1 MNTYMTKVVGICI
14 LQKGVVI
21 YMKKFGKVVV
31 KLRIP
36 ILVLSFLL
44 LIPSVL
50 GYFNTRVNYDILYYL
65 PSDIDTMQGQD
76 ILLDDFGKGAYAMV
90 VVDGMNKSNV
100 SKLVKKV
107 EGVDHVASV
116 ISYSGIV
123 GDDVPSEILPDKFRS
138 YFENED
144 SGATLFAIFFD
155 DTTSS
160 DDTMKAI
167 QEVRDVTDNQCYI
180 AGMSAVVTDTKTMA
194 EKETPFYV
202 LVAVVLVCIV
212 LAIFMDS
219 FLVPVFFMLSI
230 GMAIVYNLGSNYF
243 LGEVSYITKAL
254 AAVLQ
259 LGVTLDYSIFL
270 WHSYKEAKEE
280 TPDDHQEA
288 MAVAIGN
295 TLTSVVGSSI
305 TTVAGFI
312 ALCFM
317 SFTLGLDLG
326 VVMAK
331 GVVLGVIGCVT
342 ILPSLILTFDK
353 ALEKTMHREIMPNF
367 DKPARWIV
375 NHSWIFLI
383 IFVLLLGPA
392 IYGYNNTKVY
402 YDLSDTLP
410 EKLNCSQANKLL
422 ADNFDG
428 TNSIY
433 MILADS
439 NLSAEDS
446 NAMMNEVNDLD
457 GISFALSIDS
467 ALGGE
472 IPTEMLPDSLVSE
485 LKGDEYQIMMVSTN
499 YTIASDEIND
509 QINKVD
515 AIAKKYDA
523 KSMVI
528 GEAPCTKD
536 LITITDKDF
545 KTVSA
550 VSIVAIFFI
559 IFFVLKS
566 ISLPVILVAAIEFAI
581 FVNMGIP
588 YYTGTTIPFI
598 SSVVIGTIQ
607 LGATVDYA
615 ILMTTRYKRERAAGN
630 SKKEAISIA
639 LGTSIPSIIVSALGF
654 FAATFGVGMIAS
666 VDMIASLCTLM
677 ARGAIISMFVVIFVL
692 PSLFVLLDKVI
703 IHTSLGFKPKKNS
716 QN

>member
-1 MNTYMTKVVGICI
+1 
-14 LQKGVVI
+14 
-21 YMKKFGKVVV
+21 MKKFGKVVV

-44 LIPSVL
+44 LIPSVI

-116 ISYSGIV
+116 ISYSGVV

-280 TPDDHQEA
+280 TPDDHHEA

-410 EKLNCSQANKLL
+410 EKLNCSQANKML

-615 ILMTTRYKRERAAGN
+615 ILMTTRYKRERAASN

>member
-1 MNTYMTKVVGICI
+1 
-14 LQKGVVI
+14 
-21 YMKKFGKVVV
+21 MKKFGNLIV

-36 ILVLSFLL
+36 ILILSVLL
-44 LIPSVL
+44 LIPAAI
-50 GYFNTRVNYDILYYL
+50 GYFNTKVNYDILYYL
-65 PSDIDTMQGQD
+65 PGDIDTMKGQD

-90 VVDGMNKSNV
+90 VVDGMNKKNV
-100 SKLVKKV
+100 SELVKKV
-107 EGVDHVASV
+107 EKVDHVASV
-116 ISYSGIV
+116 ISYNGIV
-123 GDDVPSEILPDKFRS
+123 GDGVPAEILPDKFRS
-138 YFENED
+138 YFENDD

-160 DDTMKAI
+160 TETMDAI
-167 QEVRDVTDNQCYI
+167 EELRDVTDKQCYI
-180 AGMSAVVTDTKTMA
+180 AGMSAVVTDTKSMS
-194 EKETPFYV
+194 EKETPIYV
-202 LVAVVLVCIV
+202 LVAVLLVCVV

-219 FLVPVFFMLSI
+219 FLVPVLFMVSI
-230 GMAIVYNLGSNYF
+230 GMAIVYNLGTNIF

-270 WHSYKEAKEE
+270 WHSYKEEKEKN
-280 TPDDHQEA
+280 PGDHKEA

-326 VVMAK
+326 IVMAK
-331 GVVLGVIGCVT
+331 GVIFGVIGCVT

-353 ALEKTMHREIMPNF
+353 ALEKTMHKEIMPNF

-375 NHSWIFLI
+375 KHSWLFLI
-383 IFVLLLGPA
+383 VFLGLLYPA
-392 IYGYNNTKVY
+392 IYGYNHTKVY
-402 YDLSDTLP
+402 YDLSNTLP
-410 EKLNCSQANKLL
+410 DKLNCSQANKLL
-422 ADNFDG
+422 AKNFDK

-433 MILADS
+433 MILADT
-439 NLSAEDS
+439 NLSKDDS
-446 NAMMNEVNDLD
+446 IAMIDEIKELD
-457 GISFALSIDS
+457 GISTAMSLDS
-467 ALGGE
+467 VVGAEL
-472 IPTEMLPDSLVSE
+472 PTEMLPDSLVSE
-485 LKGDEYQIMMVSTN
+485 LKGNEYQIMMISTN
-499 YTIASDEIND
+499 YAIASDEIND
-509 QINKVD
+509 QIDKVD
-515 AIAKKYDA
+515 EIAKKYDA

-545 KTVSA
+545 KTVSI
-550 VSIVAIFFI
+550 VSIAAIFVI

-588 YYTGTTIPFI
+588 YFTGTSIPFI

-615 ILMTTRYKRERAAGN
+615 ILMTTRYKRERAAGE

-666 VDMIASLCTLM
+666 VDMISSLCILM
-677 ARGAIISMFVVIFVL
+677 ARGAIISMLVVIFIL
-692 PSLFVLLDKVI
+692 PSLFVLFDKLI
-703 IHTSLGFKPKKNS
+703 INTSIGFKSKKNKKEAVM
-716 QN
+716 

>member
-1 MNTYMTKVVGICI
+1 MSESHVIRI

-36 ILVLSFLL
+36 ILILSFLL
-44 LIPSVL
+44 LIPAVL
-50 GYFNTRVNYDILYYL
+50 GYLNTKVNYDILYYL

-107 EGVDHVASV
+107 ENVDHVASV
-116 ISYSGIV
+116 ISYSGMV

-155 DTTSS
+155 GTTSS

-180 AGMSAVVTDTKTMA
+180 AGMSAVVTDTKTMS
-194 EKETPFYV
+194 EKETPLYV

-219 FLVPVFFMLSI
+219 FLVPVFFMISI

-280 TPDDHQEA
+280 TPDDHHEA

-331 GVVLGVIGCVT
+331 GVIFGVIGCVT
-342 ILPSLILTFDK
+342 ILPSLILTFDR
-353 ALEKTMHREIMPNF
+353 ALEKTMHREIMPSF

-375 NHSWIFLI
+375 KHSWIFLI

-402 YDLSDTLP
+402 YDLSNTLP
-410 EKLNCSQANKLL
+410 DDLNCSQANKML
-422 ADNFDG
+422 AENFDN

-439 NLSAEDS
+439 NLSAEDA
-446 NAMMNEVNDLD
+446 NAMMDEVNDLD

-485 LKGDEYQIMMVSTN
+485 LKGDEYQIMMVSTS

-509 QINKVD
+509 QIDKVD

>member
-1 MNTYMTKVVGICI
+1 
-14 LQKGVVI
+14 
-21 YMKKFGKVVV
+21 
-31 KLRIP
+31 
-36 ILVLSFLL
+36 
-44 LIPSVL
+44 
-50 GYFNTRVNYDILYYL
+50 
-65 PSDIDTMQGQD
+65 MQGQD

-630 SKKEAISIA
+630 SKKESISIA

-716 QN
+716 

>member
-1 MNTYMTKVVGICI
+1 
-14 LQKGVVI
+14 
-21 YMKKFGKVVV
+21 MKKFGKVVV

-36 ILVLSFLL
+36 IMVLSFLL

-280 TPDDHQEA
+280 TPDDHHEA

-342 ILPSLILTFDK
+342 ILPSFILTFDK

-410 EKLNCSQANKLL
+410 EKLNCSQANKML
-422 ADNFDG
+422 AENFDG

-630 SKKEAISIA
+630 SKKESISIA

>member
-1 MNTYMTKVVGICI
+1 
-14 LQKGVVI
+14 
-21 YMKKFGKVVV
+21 MKKFGKLIV

-36 ILVLSFLL
+36 ILILSVLL
-44 LIPSVL
+44 LIPAAI
-50 GYFNTRVNYDILYYL
+50 GYFNTKVNYDILYYL
-65 PSDIDTMQGQD
+65 PGDIDTMKGQD

-90 VVDGMNKSNV
+90 VVDGMNKKNV
-100 SKLVKKV
+100 SELVKKV
-107 EGVDHVASV
+107 EKVDHVASV
-116 ISYSGIV
+116 ISYNGIV
-123 GDDVPSEILPDKFRS
+123 GDGVPAEILPDKFRS
-138 YFENED
+138 YFENDD

-160 DDTMKAI
+160 TETMDAI
-167 QEVRDVTDNQCYI
+167 EELRDVTDKQCYI
-180 AGMSAVVTDTKTMA
+180 AGMSAVVTDTKSMS
-194 EKETPFYV
+194 EKETPIYV
-202 LVAVVLVCIV
+202 LVAVLLVCVV

-219 FLVPVFFMLSI
+219 FLVPVLFMVSI
-230 GMAIVYNLGSNYF
+230 GMAIVYNLGTNIF

-270 WHSYKEAKEE
+270 WHSYKEEKEKN
-280 TPDDHQEA
+280 PGDHKEA

-326 VVMAK
+326 IVMAK
-331 GVVLGVIGCVT
+331 GVIFGVIGCVT

-353 ALEKTMHREIMPNF
+353 ALEKTMHKEIMPNF

-375 NHSWIFLI
+375 KHSWLFLI
-383 IFVLLLGPA
+383 VFLGLLYPA
-392 IYGYNNTKVY
+392 IYGYNHTKVY

-410 EKLNCSQANKLL
+410 DKLNCSQANKLL
-422 ADNFDG
+422 AKNFDK

-433 MILADS
+433 MILADN
-439 NLSAEDS
+439 NLSKDDS
-446 NAMMNEVNDLD
+446 IAMIDEIKELD
-457 GISFALSIDS
+457 GISTAMSLDS
-467 ALGGE
+467 VVGAEL
-472 IPTEMLPDSLVSE
+472 PTEMLPDSLVSE
-485 LKGDEYQIMMVSTN
+485 LKGNEYQIMMISTN
-499 YTIASDEIND
+499 YAIASDEIND
-509 QINKVD
+509 QIDKVD
-515 AIAKKYDA
+515 EIAKKYDA

-545 KTVSA
+545 KTVSI
-550 VSIVAIFFI
+550 VSIAAIFVI

-588 YYTGTTIPFI
+588 YFTGTSIPFI

-615 ILMTTRYKRERAAGN
+615 ILMTTRYKRERAAGE

-666 VDMIASLCTLM
+666 VDMISSLCILM
-677 ARGAIISMFVVIFVL
+677 ARGAIISMLVVIFIL
-692 PSLFVLLDKVI
+692 PSLFVLFDKLI
-703 IHTSLGFKPKKNS
+703 INTSIGFKSKKNKKEAVM
-716 QN
+716 

>member
-1 MNTYMTKVVGICI
+1 
-14 LQKGVVI
+14 
-21 YMKKFGKVVV
+21 MKKFGKLIV

-36 ILVLSFLL
+36 ILILSVLL
-44 LIPSVL
+44 LIPAAI
-50 GYFNTRVNYDILYYL
+50 GYFNTKVNYDILYYL
-65 PSDIDTMQGQD
+65 PGDIDTMKGQN

-90 VVDGMNKSNV
+90 VVDGMNKKNV
-100 SKLVKKV
+100 SELVKKV
-107 EGVDHVASV
+107 EKVDHVASV
-116 ISYSGIV
+116 ISYNGIV
-123 GDDVPSEILPDKFRS
+123 GDGVPAEILPDKFRS
-138 YFENED
+138 YFENDD

-160 DDTMKAI
+160 TETMNAI
-167 QEVRDVTDNQCYI
+167 EELRDVTDKQCYI
-180 AGMSAVVTDTKTMA
+180 AGMSAVVTDTKSMS
-194 EKETPFYV
+194 EKETPIYV
-202 LVAVVLVCIV
+202 LVAVLLVCVV

-219 FLVPVFFMLSI
+219 FLVPVLFMVSI
-230 GMAIVYNLGSNYF
+230 GMAIVYNLGTNIF

-270 WHSYKEAKEE
+270 WHSYKEEKEKN
-280 TPDDHQEA
+280 PGDHKEA

-326 VVMAK
+326 IVMAK
-331 GVVLGVIGCVT
+331 GVIFGVIGCVT

-353 ALEKTMHREIMPNF
+353 ALEKTMHKEIMPNF

-375 NHSWIFLI
+375 KHSWLFLI
-383 IFVLLLGPA
+383 VFLGLLYPA
-392 IYGYNNTKVY
+392 IYGYNHTKVY
-402 YDLSDTLP
+402 YDLSNTLP
-410 EKLNCSQANKLL
+410 DKLNCSQANKLL
-422 ADNFDG
+422 AKNFDK

-433 MILADS
+433 MILADT
-439 NLSAEDS
+439 NLSKDDS
-446 NAMMNEVNDLD
+446 IAMIDEIKELD
-457 GISFALSIDS
+457 GISTAMSLDS
-467 ALGGE
+467 VVGAEL
-472 IPTEMLPDSLVSE
+472 PTEMLPDSLVSE
-485 LKGDEYQIMMVSTN
+485 LKGNEYQIMMISTN
-499 YTIASDEIND
+499 YAIASDEIND
-509 QINKVD
+509 QIDKVD
-515 AIAKKYDA
+515 EIAKKYDA

-545 KTVSA
+545 KTVSI
-550 VSIVAIFFI
+550 VSIAAIFVI

-588 YYTGTTIPFI
+588 YFTGTSIPFI

-615 ILMTTRYKRERAAGN
+615 ILMTTRYKRERAAGE

-666 VDMIASLCTLM
+666 VDMISSLCILM
-677 ARGAIISMFVVIFVL
+677 ARGAIISMLVVIFIL
-692 PSLFVLLDKVI
+692 PSLFVLFDKLI
-703 IHTSLGFKPKKNS
+703 INTSIGFKSKKNKKEAVM
-716 QN
+716 

>member
-1 MNTYMTKVVGICI
+1 
-14 LQKGVVI
+14 
-21 YMKKFGKVVV
+21 MKKFGKVVV

-212 LAIFMDS
+212 LAVFMDS

-259 LGVTLDYSIFL
+259 HGVTLDYSIFL

-410 EKLNCSQANKLL
+410 EKLNCSQANKML
-422 ADNFDG
+422 AENFDG

>member
-1 MNTYMTKVVGICI
+1 M
-14 LQKGVVI
+14 
-21 YMKKFGKVVV
+21 
-31 KLRIP
+31 
-36 ILVLSFLL
+36 
-44 LIPSVL
+44 
-50 GYFNTRVNYDILYYL
+50 
-65 PSDIDTMQGQD
+65 
-76 ILLDDFGKGAYAMV
+76 
-90 VVDGMNKSNV
+90 
-100 SKLVKKV
+100 
-107 EGVDHVASV
+107 
-116 ISYSGIV
+116 V

>member
-1 MNTYMTKVVGICI
+1 MVVGICI

-65 PSDIDTMQGQD
+65 PNDIDTMQGQD

-280 TPDDHQEA
+280 TPDDHHEA

-410 EKLNCSQANKLL
+410 EKLNCSQANKML
-422 ADNFDG
+422 AENFDG

>member
-1 MNTYMTKVVGICI
+1 
-14 LQKGVVI
+14 
-21 YMKKFGKVVV
+21 MKKFGKVVV

-116 ISYSGIV
+116 ISYSGVV

-280 TPDDHQEA
+280 TPDDHHEA

-383 IFVLLLGPA
+383 IFVLLLGPT

-410 EKLNCSQANKLL
+410 EKLNCSQANKML
-422 ADNFDG
+422 AENFDG

>member
-1 MNTYMTKVVGICI
+1 
-14 LQKGVVI
+14 
-21 YMKKFGKVVV
+21 MKKFGKVVV

-280 TPDDHQEA
+280 TPDNHQEA

-342 ILPSLILTFDK
+342 ILPSFILTFDK

-692 PSLFVLLDKVI
+692 PSLFVLLDRVI

>member
-1 MNTYMTKVVGICI
+1 
-14 LQKGVVI
+14 
-21 YMKKFGKVVV
+21 MKKFGKVVV

-194 EKETPFYV
+194 EKETPLYV

-280 TPDDHQEA
+280 TPDDHHEA

-410 EKLNCSQANKLL
+410 EKLNCSQANKML
-422 ADNFDG
+422 AENFDG